1 MKRQAML
8 IAVIGFIFAGF
19 MSGQVAGQKKPAPQK
34 SSQALAALLEEMLD
48 MGPFTKQEMNLKDCL
63 RQVMGDMADKG
74 KDLSIVVDI
83 QAFEEDNPDAEK
95 VLDSIVRFPF
105 HPKKQKVA
113 MVLRQALSQIKTNNA
128 TYLLRDGV
136 IEITTLD
143 RAKPES
149 LLGYP
154 IKARFNKRP
163 LDEAI
168 DELSDLSGATII
180 IDSRVGEKAKTP
192 VSASFKNSI
201 TLERATSLLAEMAD
215 LQVEVRDDILFIT
228 AKVKAEGEQQ
238 KKELRFQGRRLDL
251 ALRDLA
257 TWSGANILLDPRY
270 IPSPVPIHKR
280 GPDRRI
286 EAAAAQAIPVEKVA
300 LQNQQEMKAPQAGG
314 LDPRTM
320 KVTASFRPTVSA
332 EIATRILANQVGL
345 SVAVLGD
352 VLYVTDR
359 ANADRLLKEKSG
371 KYSTNGD

>member
-1 MKRQAML
+1 MKRQAVL
-8 IAVIGFIFAGF
+8 IAVIGFILAGF
-19 MSGQVAGQKKPAPQK
+19 MFGQVAGQEKPAPQT

-48 MGPFTKQEMNLKDCL
+48 MGHFGQGEGMTLKHCL
-63 RQVMGDMADKG
+63 IQVMKATGDK
-74 KDLSIVVDI
+74 LSIVVDT
-83 QAFEEDNPDAEK
+83 QAFEEENPDAER
-95 VLDSIVRFPF
+95 VLETIVKFPSY
-105 HPKKQKVA
+105 PRKQKVA
-113 MVLRQALSQIKTNNA
+113 MVLRQALGHVRTNNA
-128 TYLLRDGV
+128 TYLLRGGV

-154 IKARFNKRP
+154 IMARINNRP
-163 LDEAI
+163 LDKAI
-168 DELSDLSGATII
+168 NQLSDLSGATII
-180 IDSRVGEKAKTP
+180 IDSRVGEKAKTH

-228 AKVKAEGEQQ
+228 AKVKAEDEQQ
-238 KKELRFQGRRLDL
+238 KKELHFQGRRLDL

-270 IPSPVPIHKR
+270 IPAPVPIHKR
-280 GPDRRI
+280 GPDKRAEI
-286 EAAAAQAIPVEKVA
+286 AAAQAKPVEKVA
-300 LQNQQEMKAPQAGG
+300 LRNQEEMKAPKAGG
-314 LDPRTM
+314 LDPRAM

-352 VLYVTDR
+352 VLYVTNP
-359 ANADRLLKEKSG
+359 ANADRLLREKSG
-371 KYSTNGD
+371 KFSTNGD